1 MDFFVSVASGFLVG
15 LLVGATGVG
24 GGSLM
29 TPLLVLV
36 MGVAPATAVGTDLL
50 YACITKV
57 GGAWAHGQRR
67 NIEWGICGWL
77 AAGSLPAAAIT
88 LLVLKSL
95 SVDAKHYGE
104 VITKTLAVAL
114 VFTSMALIF
123 KDRLHAFALRR
134 SSGAPPDASR
144 LRLATIVTGAAVGS
158 LVTISS
164 VGAGA
169 LGVAALLFVYPGLAA
184 TRIVGTDIAHAVPL
198 TLVAGLGHLALGGVD
213 WSLLGALLI
222 GSLPGVYTGSVVSRH
237 MSERILRI
245 LLATVLLLVAGRL
258 LS

>member
-1 MDFFVSVASGFLVG
+1 MDLVTVASGFFVG
-15 LLVGATGVG
+15 MLVGATGVG

-57 GGAWAHGQRR
+57 GGAWAHGRR
-67 NIEWGICGWL
+67 NNVDWGVAGWL
-77 AAGSLPAAAIT
+77 ALGSLPAAALT
-88 LLVLKSL
+88 LIVLNVLALDTASY
-95 SVDAKHYGE
+95 SA

-114 VFTSMALIF
+114 LFTSLALLF
-123 KDRLHAFALRR
+123 KDQLHGWAMRR
-134 SSGAPPDASR
+134 ASR
-144 LRLATIVTGAAVGS
+144 EPGEARQPRVATVLTGAVLGA

-169 LGVAALLFVYPGLAA
+169 LGVAALLFVYPGLAS

-198 TLVAGLGHLALGGVD
+198 TLVAGLGHASLGGVD
-213 WSLLGALLI
+213 WSLLGSLLI
-222 GSLPGVYTGSVVSRH
+222 GSLPGVYVGSMLSRSL
-237 MSERILRI
+237 SERILRFV
-245 LLATVLLLVAGRL
+245 LATVLLLVAARL
-258 LS
+258 FG